1 MSGDRKS
8 VLVLGAGAQ
17 GNVVATLLARA
28 GDVGSIVLADYD
40 LARADETAASIASP
54 RLRTTRADVTDVDGT
69 AALMRAGGFDLVVN
83 VAPPQFI
90 PQAMRAALRAERNY
104 LDLSSVALYEID
116 GLAYEQMQDAAA
128 WEASGRLALINA
140 GSAPG
145 LTNLMAREA
154 ADRFDT
160 VDRIAIK
167 DYALTECAEY
177 LPLWILSVYAIDCA
191 TEPWIWEDGRPKKMP
206 IFSGE
211 EIYDFPPPIGRPGK
225 VYLHAH
231 EEPVSIPLHLG
242 KPVRYCDYK
251 IGEPDID
258 AWRFLVERLRLMSEE
273 PIDLGGGTRVR
284 PRDLL
289 LKVLPPT
296 PSPQRVQRLVAEGR
310 LSGRSMQTCDVTG
323 TKDGRAVALRLWVDG
338 PDLVEACRIVPGASD
353 ISLATSA
360 PAAVFSLMILRGQI
374 ERRGVVLPE
383 SLDSATRALL
393 LEGIAEVGIE
403 IRRRAL
409 PVGPGAGAA

>member
-338 PDLVEACRIVPGASD
+338 PVLVVASRIVPGASD

>member
-1 MSGDRKS
+1 
-8 VLVLGAGAQ
+8 
-17 GNVVATLLARA
+17 
-28 GDVGSIVLADYD
+28 
-40 LARADETAASIASP
+40 
-54 RLRTTRADVTDVDGT
+54 
-69 AALMRAGGFDLVVN
+69 
-83 VAPPQFI
+83 
-90 PQAMRAALRAERNY
+90 
-104 LDLSSVALYEID
+104 
-116 GLAYEQMQDAAA
+116 MQDAAA
-128 WEASGRLALINA
+128 WEASGRIALINA

-145 LTNLMAREA
+145 LTNIMAREA
-154 ADRFDT
+154 ADRLDT

-167 DYALTECAEY
+167 DYALTECDEY

-191 TEPWIWEDGRPKKMP
+191 TEPWIWEDGRPKRVP

-211 EIYDFPPPIGRPGK
+211 EVYDFPPPIGRPGK

-273 PIDLGGGTRVR
+273 AIAIDGGARVR

-289 LKVLPPT
+289 LRMLPPT
-296 PSPQRVQRLVAEGR
+296 PSPQKVQRLVAEGR
-310 LSGRSMQTCDVTG
+310 LAGRSMQTCDVTG
-323 TKDGRAVALRLWVDG
+323 TKDGRPAALRLWVDG
-338 PDLVEACRIVPGASD
+338 PDLAEASRIIPGASD

-374 ERRGVVLPE
+374 DRRGVVLPE
-383 SLDSATRALL
+383 SLDGDARALL

-403 IRRRAL
+403 IRRRSL
-409 PVGPGAGAA
+409 PAGPAAGAPAARAPRRG

>member
-1 MSGDRKS
+1 MSAAKRHR

-17 GNVVATLLARA
+17 GNVVATILARA
-28 GDVGSIVLADYD
+28 GDVGTIVLADYD
-40 LARADETAASIASP
+40 AARAAETAASIGSDKVT
-54 RLRTTRADVTDVDGT
+54 TTRADVTAVDET
-69 AALMRAGGFDLVVN
+69 AALMRGGDFDLVVN

-116 GLAYEQMQDAAA
+116 GLPYEQMQDAAL
-128 WEASGRLALINA
+128 WEQSGHIALINA

-154 ADRFDT
+154 ADRLDT

-167 DYALTECAEY
+167 DYALTECDEY

-211 EIYDFPPPIGRPGK
+211 EIYDFPPPIGRKGK

-242 KPVRYCDYK
+242 KPVSYCDYK

-258 AWRFLVERLRLMSEE
+258 AWRFLVERLRLMSEAE
-273 PIDLGGGTRVR
+273 VEVGGVRVR

-289 LKVLPPT
+289 LKILPPT
-296 PSPQRVQRLVAEGR
+296 PSPQKVRRLVAEGR

-323 TKDGRAVALRLWVDG
+323 TKGGRRSALRLWVDG
-338 PDLVEACRIVPGASD
+338 PDLAEASRIIPGASD

-383 SLDSATRALL
+383 SLGGDERALL
-393 LEGIAEVGIE
+393 LDGIAELGIE
-403 IRRRAL
+403 IRRRAVA
-409 PVGPGAGAA
+409 PDAGAPPA